1 MKKGLLLINLG
12 TPSAPTTSA
21 VRRYLRIF
29 LSDPRVINLPA
40 PLRYIL
46 LYGFILPLRPKQSA
60 KAYQQIWHEKGSP
73 LLINS
78 KALKEKVQS
87 ELGDSWQVE
96 LGMRYGEPS
105 IDKALNTMRYC
116 EEITILPLYP
126 QYSSA
131 ATGSSIEYALTKL
144 QKMDV
149 FPTLNIIRDFHNNER
164 FIKAQANL
172 IKPYLN
178 SHDFI
183 LFSYHGVPENQLLT
197 GPCKN
202 LCQTSCSRQSD
213 KYAGCYRAQCHL
225 TTNAIT
231 HHLNLSSD
239 SFQTTFQSRL
249 GRTKWIEPYTENVLN
264 SLYQQGVRKLAVTC
278 PSFVADCLETLE
290 EIGMRL
296 KEQWLSIGGKNLS
309 LIPSLNDDDLF
320 VQAIASM
327 AQKPNE

>member
-29 LSDPRVINLPA
+29 LSDSRVINLPA

-46 LYGFILPLRPKQSA
+46 LYGIILPTRPKQSA
-60 KAYQQIWHEKGSP
+60 KAYQKIWNEKGSP
-73 LLINS
+73 LLVHS
-78 KALKEKVQS
+78 TALKDKVQS
-87 ELGDSWQVE
+87 ELGSSWQVE

-105 IDKALNTMRYC
+105 IDDALNRMAYC
-116 EEITILPLYP
+116 DEITILPLYP

-131 ATGSSIEYALTKL
+131 ATGSSIEYTLNKL
-144 QKMDV
+144 KQKDV
-149 FPTLNIIRDFHNNER
+149 FPTLTIIRDFHNHDH

-172 IKPYLN
+172 IKPYQDA
-178 SHDFI
+178 HDFI

-202 LCQTSCSRQSD
+202 LCQTSCSKQSD
-213 KYAGCYRAQCHL
+213 KYAGCYRAQCHR
-225 TTNAIT
+225 TTKAIT
-231 HHLNLSSD
+231 NLLNLSPD

-249 GRTKWIEPYTENVLN
+249 GRTKWIEPYTDEVLD
-264 SLYQQGVRKLAVTC
+264 SLYRQGVRKLAVTC

-290 EIGMRL
+290 EIGIRL
-296 KEQWLSIGGKNLS
+296 KEQWLSIGGKDLT
-309 LIPSLNDDDLF
+309 LIPSLNDDHLF
-320 VQAIASM
+320 VQAISSM
-327 AQKPNE
+327 VQNPNQ